1 MESATRSAP
10 PVTAAARHHLKS
22 STNNLHE
29 QLHALPAFVSLLD
42 NTLDVPGYVAIMRRF
57 QGFYAKLD
65 AEVLRA
71 CNDYNVP
78 EQLYHYQPREPMFA
92 ADVRALGCGDHGIVD
107 GRCTVPDIHSV
118 ASLAGVAYVID
129 GSVLGGMAMNK
140 SAAVLLGEDV
150 ISGRSYW
157 NWCRKNGL
165 RQWHA
170 ALSLVDHCWTV
181 EESRA
186 TMTDAAT
193 QTFEAL
199 NVWLSADRENSGAIG
214 P

>member
-1 MESATRSAP
+1 M
-10 PVTAAARHHLKS
+10 TAAARHHLKS
-22 STNNLHE
+22 STNILHE
-29 QLHALPAFVSLLD
+29 RLHALPAFVSLLD
-42 NTLDVPGYVAIMRRF
+42 NTLDVPGYAAIMRRF

-71 CNDYNVP
+71 CNDYNVS
-78 EQLYHYQPREPMFA
+78 EHLYHYQPREPMFA
-92 ADVRALGCGDHGIVD
+92 ADMHALGYGDHEIVD
-107 GRCTVPDIHSV
+107 VRCPVPEIHCI
-118 ASLAGVAYVID
+118 ADLAGVAYVID
-129 GSVLGGMAMNK
+129 GSVLGGMTMNR
-140 SAAVLLGEDV
+140 SAATLLGEDI

-186 TMTDAAT
+186 TMTNAAM
-193 QTFEAL
+193 QTFDAL
-199 NVWLSADRENSGAIG
+199 NIWLSADHENTGAIG
-214 P
+214 S